1 MQLVVQFITFWYSY
15 GYEQHPQCFS
25 FSYTFSMS
33 SDLIWKGLI
42 QIRKKINTS
51 GPLQKK
57 LKKTQTMAEK
67 RPNYETNLLP
77 LLFPYECI
85 KRLDF
90 SQVKYLKTIGPIFDK
105 TTDLKVN
112 FTK

>member
-1 MQLVVQFITFWYSY
+1 
-15 GYEQHPQCFS
+15 
-25 FSYTFSMS
+25 
-33 SDLIWKGLI
+33 
-42 QIRKKINTS
+42 
-51 GPLQKK
+51 
-57 LKKTQTMAEK
+57 MAEK

-112 FTK
+112 FTKWPNFVFSAAEFFGQSDWIILKRVCHTSLDGDCRII